1 MAVNKDP
8 SESPSAPKKARAPS
22 ATAAKTAAPEKPKS
36 AAKKAPTVSK
46 AKPPGAAKP
55 AAGKTNPAP
64 GFARAAPPAGAG
76 APPESAVAPAETA
89 SPEVP
94 LASGYE
100 PSPDEEYMN
109 PRQLAYFRRKLADW
123 RDALLRESQQTIDH
137 LRSDGASRYVGDEAD
152 RARDESEVALELRTR
167 DRYRKLLPKIEA
179 ALRRIEDGSYG
190 YCEETGEPIGLKR
203 LEARPIA
210 TLSVEAQ
217 ELREKSQRGYRDDG

>member
-1 MAVNKDP
+1 M
-8 SESPSAPKKARAPS
+8 
-22 ATAAKTAAPEKPKS
+22 
-36 AAKKAPTVSK
+36 AAKKAKSE
-46 AKPPGAAKP
+46 ARS
-55 AAGKTNPAP
+55 
-64 GFARAAPPAGAG
+64 ARAAAQAPVQAPAPAPDTPIEEVELPAGYQ
-76 APPESAVAPAETA
+76 PALDEPYM
-89 SPEVP
+89 SPQ
-94 LASGYE
+94 
-100 PSPDEEYMN
+100 
-109 PRQLAYFRRKLADW
+109 QLAYFRRKLLDW

-179 ALRRIEDGSYG
+179 ALHRIDDGTYG

-217 ELREKSQRGYRDDG
+217 ELRERSQRGYRDDA